1 MSTVGRAVASNTRGP
16 EFESSH
22 RHPLLDVNL
31 PLTVCRKDKNK
42 EKEAKNGRPLKN
54 VKKNR
59 EHSLIGECTE
69 KAMS

>member
-1 MSTVGRAVASNTRGP
+1 MNI
-16 EFESSH
+16 
-22 RHPLLDVNL
+22 LLQS
-31 PLTVCRKDKNK
+31 TVCRKDTNK